1 MTRKKLLCLG
11 QGRDGKVFIEAS
23 LKGEDV
29 EDWRLSLSG
38 IIGPK
43 HDGDAIGGCGQIQDH
58 LLEVGTIDEYF
69 EPWCEESVLI
79 LKSVWDEFHL
89 NDMTAGSPRQEA
101 FLKETP
107 LSYPNNNY
115 ETRLGMLERV
125 GLSPDPNFHNPH
137 TNQPYVYGSAWLHTK
152 IPPHIVGWF
161 SDLQE
166 TTELLPKAWR

>member
-43 HDGDAIGGCGQIQDH
+43 HNGDAIGGCGQIQDH
-58 LLEVGTIDEYF
+58 LLDGDTIEEYF
-69 EPWCEESVLI
+69 EPWCEERVLI
-79 LKSVWDEFHL
+79 LKSVWDEYHL
-89 NDMTAGSPRQEA
+89 NDMTAGSPTQEA
-101 FLKETP
+101 FLKDTP

-115 ETRLGMLERV
+115 ETKLAMLERA
-125 GLSPDPNFHNPH
+125 GLSPDPNFNNPH
-137 TNQPYVYGSAWLHTK
+137 TNEPYVYGSAWLHTK

-161 SDLQE
+161 SDLPE

>member
-58 LLEVGTIDEYF
+58 LLDGDTIEEYF

-79 LKSVWDEFHL
+79 LKSVWDEYHL

-115 ETRLGMLERV
+115 ETRLGMLKRA
-125 GLSPDPNFHNPH
+125 GLSPDPNFNNPH
-137 TNQPYVYGSAWLHTK
+137 THEPYVYGSAWLHTK

-161 SDLQE
+161 SDLPE